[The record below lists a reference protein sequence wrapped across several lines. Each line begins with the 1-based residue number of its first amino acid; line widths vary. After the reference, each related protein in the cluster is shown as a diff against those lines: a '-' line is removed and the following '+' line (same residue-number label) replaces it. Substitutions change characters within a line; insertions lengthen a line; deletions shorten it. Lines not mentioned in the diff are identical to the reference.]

1 MISRTFGF
9 ILAVVAGVLLQ
20 RNQIYRVWLLLVG
33 SGAGSELYSHIPAI
47 PFISGFFFWLERRG
61 ILKTVRMSLGPGLVV
76 MVAALAIWAIGVTAK
91 EEYIRAN
98 LASWAMLSLVVWI
111 MGSFILFYG
120 PQAFRKALFPLGF
133 LGFIVPIPSF
143 ILDPFINMLLVGS
156 AEASNYTFKLLGVPV
171 LRKGMVFDLPGLTIE
186 VARQCS
192 GVRSSLAFIM
202 FALICAHLFLRRNLS
217 KVLLLT
223 SVIPMTIIKNGFRIV
238 TLGLLGAYVDKVYLT
253 NHWLHRSG
261 GIVFFVAVIL
271 TIFVPTIWAL
281 KYVESVRLKRNE
293 GRAREGD

>member
-20 RNQIYRVWLLLVG
+20 RNQIYRVWLLSVG

-47 PFISGFFFWLERRG
+47 PFISGFFFWFERRG
-61 ILKTVRMSLGPGLVV
+61 IFKTVRMSLGPGLVV
-76 MVAALAIWAIGVTAK
+76 MGAALAIWAIGVTAK

-143 ILDPFINMLLVGS
+143 ILDPFINILLVGS
-156 AEASNYTFKLLGVPV
+156 AEASHYAFKLLGVPV

-202 FALICAHLFLRRNLS
+202 FALICGHLFLRRNLS

-238 TLGLLGAYVDKVYLT
+238 TLGLLGAYVDKVYIT

-271 TIFVPTIWAL
+271 TMFVPTIWAL

-293 GRAREGD
+293 GRAREG